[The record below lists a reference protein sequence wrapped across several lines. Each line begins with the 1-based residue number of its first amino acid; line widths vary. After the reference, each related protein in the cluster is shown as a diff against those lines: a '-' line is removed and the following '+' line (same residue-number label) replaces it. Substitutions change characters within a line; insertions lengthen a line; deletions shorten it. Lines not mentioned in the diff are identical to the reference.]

1 MKNQGIMVLPGSKS
15 IQSVYSRIL
24 KSKQADFIC
33 LSTGY
38 QAVIG
43 EWYDKVFEP
52 KLFAGSIKTREVV
65 ADTAGNRAYGKKKD
79 GVKNQAHYLS
89 SAAESD
95 LVLGD
100 DFMAIIS
107 FNPESSYA
115 VVIEDQAIISSARV
129 WFEAIWASAAR

>member
-1 MKNQGIMVLPGSKS
+1 MVIPGSES
-15 IQSVYSRIL
+15 IKSVYSRIL
-24 KSKQADFIC
+24 NSKQADFIC

-38 QAVIG
+38 EAVIG

-52 KLFAGSIKTREVV
+52 KLFAGMIKTREVV

-79 GVKNQAHYLS
+79 GVKNQARYLS
-89 SAAESD
+89 NSAESD

-107 FNPESSYA
+107 FNPESPYA
-115 VVIEDQAIISSARV
+115 VVIEDQAMVSSART
-129 WFEAIWASAAR
+129 WFEAIWSSAAR